1 MQEEKERL
9 EVEVESRKKQGM
21 RAEWLAQQ
29 DQLLLQAKNCKHM
42 AKERLI
48 PSLADP
54 LLIEDYSAD
63 AGIVLYVDF
72 IIGLPPKV
80 AQIQVVYYFYEVL
93 YYSNSL
99 LLVRGTS
106 LLYSSMLLLRRR
118 TAAIHVSYKAL
129 Y

>member
-1 MQEEKERL
+1 VQEEKQRL

-29 DQLLLQAKNCKHM
+29 DQLLLQAKYRKHM

-63 AGIVLYVDF
+63 AGIALYIDF
-72 IIGLPPKV
+72 IIGLPAKA
-80 AQIQVVYYFYEVL
+80 AQIQVVYCFYEVL
-93 YYSNSL
+93 YCFTQVDYFL
-99 LLVRGTS
+99 
-106 LLYSSMLLLRRR
+106 
-118 TAAIHVSYKAL
+118 
-129 Y
+129 